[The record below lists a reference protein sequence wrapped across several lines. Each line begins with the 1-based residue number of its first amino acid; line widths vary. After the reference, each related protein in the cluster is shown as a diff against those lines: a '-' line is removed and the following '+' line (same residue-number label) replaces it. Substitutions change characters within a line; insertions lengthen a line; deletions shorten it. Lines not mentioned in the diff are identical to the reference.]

1 MILTVTLNAAIDK
14 RYVVE
19 EVRTGEVNRVK
30 ECVYTPGGK
39 GLNVSKPAAIYGAEV
54 TATGFVG
61 GHAGHYIE
69 DALEPFGIKS
79 AFYHMEAESRSCIN
93 IWDEKNQLQTEFL
106 EPGFTV
112 TEADFE
118 RFLEHFQGLAADA
131 DVVTIS
137 GSVPKGLD
145 GTAYQRMVKL
155 VREAGKPVILDTSGK
170 LLEQGIKAVPTMIKP
185 NLDEIRML
193 TGKDCTDPEEI
204 IEAAK
209 VLHGRGIRIVTVSL
223 GGDGA
228 VVVSDEGAY
237 RARVPRI
244 HAVNTVGCG
253 DSMTAG
259 FALGLSEGL
268 SIKETLRKASAVS
281 AAAAMR
287 EETGFFVKEDM
298 ERLLPQ
304 IEIIELA

>member
-155 VREAGKPVILDTSGK
+155 VREAGKLVILDTSGK
-170 LLEQGIKAVPTMIKP
+170 LLEQGIKAAPTMIKP

>member
-39 GLNVSKPAAIYGAEV
+39 GLNVSKPVAIYGAEV

-170 LLEQGIKAVPTMIKP
+170 LLEQGIKAAPTMIKP

>member
-170 LLEQGIKAVPTMIKP
+170 LLEQGIKAAPTMIKP

>member
-1 MILTVTLNAAIDK
+1 M
-14 RYVVE
+14 
-19 EVRTGEVNRVK
+19 
-30 ECVYTPGGK
+30 
-39 GLNVSKPAAIYGAEV
+39 
-54 TATGFVG
+54 
-61 GHAGHYIE
+61 
-69 DALEPFGIKS
+69 
-79 AFYHMEAESRSCIN
+79 
-93 IWDEKNQLQTEFL
+93 
-106 EPGFTV
+106 

-118 RFLEHFQGLAADA
+118 RFLEYFQGLAADA

-155 VREAGKPVILDTSGK
+155 VREAGKLVILDTSGK
-170 LLEQGIKAVPTMIKP
+170 LLEQGIKAAPTMIKP

>member
-170 LLEQGIKAVPTMIKP
+170 LLEQGIKAAPTMIKP

-193 TGKDCTDPEEI
+193 TGKDCTDLEEI

-209 VLHGRGIRIVTVSL
+209 VLHGSGIRIVTVSL

>member
-69 DALEPFGIKS
+69 DALEPFGIRS

-118 RFLEHFQGLAADA
+118 RFLEYFQGLAADA

-170 LLEQGIKAVPTMIKP
+170 LLEQGIEAAPTMIKP

-204 IEAAK
+204 IEAAR
-209 VLHGRGIRIVTVSL
+209 VLHVRGIGIVTVSL

-268 SIKETLRKASAVS
+268 SIRDTLQKASAVS

-304 IEIIELA
+304 IEIVELA

>member
-93 IWDEKNQLQTEFL
+93 IWDEENQLQTEFL

-170 LLEQGIKAVPTMIKP
+170 LLEQGIKAAPTMIKP